1 VSNAQVK
8 KEVNL
13 KDLNDELL
21 ESINNQGLKLFKK
34 AYCYHKNENYFSI
47 PNFIVGSQIPLKDLS
62 FESSKG
68 FLSNLYFI
76 RDETKKLSTEIS
88 WNIFLK
94 KNEYVQANSDFRQF
108 YCYDENSIFTDII
121 NHDKFE
127 IKKIKYTFYM
137 YDVDITIAFLVNED
151 DIVFVYLYRE
161 HKIIALTELKKK
173 WSEHIMSGY

>member
-1 VSNAQVK
+1 MSNAQVNK
-8 KEVNL
+8 QINL
-13 KDLNDELL
+13 KDLNNDLL
-21 ESINNQGLKLFKK
+21 ESINKQGLKLFKK
-34 AYCYHKNENYFSI
+34 AYCYHKKENYISI
-47 PNFIVGSQIPLKDLS
+47 PSFFVSSHIPLKDLS
-62 FESSKG
+62 FESSKS

-76 RDETKKLSTEIS
+76 RDETKKLSREIS

-108 YCYDENSIFTDII
+108 YSYSQSSTFIDII

-173 WSEHIMSGY
+173 WSKYIMSSY